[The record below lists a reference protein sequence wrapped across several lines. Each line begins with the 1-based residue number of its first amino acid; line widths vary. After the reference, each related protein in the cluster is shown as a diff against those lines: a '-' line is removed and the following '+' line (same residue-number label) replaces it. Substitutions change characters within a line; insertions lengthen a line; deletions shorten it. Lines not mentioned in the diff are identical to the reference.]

1 MERTKI
7 LLIVVAAL
15 ALGALTSQATLV
27 QLELY
32 NSYALIDENNV
43 NLVGDSSS
51 GDLVQ
56 VILAGVDGIDA
67 PDPYGDPGGNDVL
80 MFTLHVGQ
88 GMPIPGTGMLDVFP
102 LNYDSAMV
110 TSNIYVRFWNA
121 ASVGSATYY
130 GNSSIFQLPPGD
142 PFGLTNLDFTPLESS
157 PHQTN
162 QPFNALVIPEP
173 SNLFLFGMLGWGG
186 WLWRR
191 RSKLA

>member
-1 MERTKI
+1 MKRRQII
-7 LLIVVAAL
+7 LLAIIMT
-15 ALGALTSQATLV
+15 LTMGVFSSQATLV

-32 NSYALIDENNV
+32 NTYALIDENNV
-43 NLVGDSSS
+43 NLVGDASS

-56 VILAGVDGIDA
+56 VILAGSGIDA
-67 PDPYGDPGGNDVL
+67 PDVYGNPGGDDVL
-80 MFTLHVGQ
+80 MFTLHVGT
-88 GMPIPGTGMLDVFP
+88 GIPVPGTGLLDAFP

-121 ASVGSATYY
+121 ASVASATYY

-173 SNLFLFGMLGWGG
+173 SNLFLFGLIAFAGFKATK
-186 WLWRR
+186 RR
-191 RSKLA
+191 K

>member
-32 NSYALIDENNV
+32 NTYALIDENNV
-43 NLVGDSSS
+43 NLVGDASS

-56 VILAGVDGIDA
+56 VILAGSGIDA
-67 PDPYGDPGGNDVL
+67 PDVYGNPGGDDVL

-88 GMPIPGTGMLDVFP
+88 GMPIPGTGMLDVWP

-110 TSNIYVRFWNA
+110 SSNFYVRFWNA
-121 ASVGSATYY
+121 ATVGGATYY
-130 GNSSIFQLPPGD
+130 GNSSIFQLLPGD
-142 PFGLTNLDFTPLESS
+142 PFGQTNQDFVPLESS
-157 PHQTN
+157 PNKTD

-173 SNLFLFGMLGWGG
+173 SNLFLFGLIAFAGFKATK
-186 WLWRR
+186 RR
-191 RSKLA
+191 K